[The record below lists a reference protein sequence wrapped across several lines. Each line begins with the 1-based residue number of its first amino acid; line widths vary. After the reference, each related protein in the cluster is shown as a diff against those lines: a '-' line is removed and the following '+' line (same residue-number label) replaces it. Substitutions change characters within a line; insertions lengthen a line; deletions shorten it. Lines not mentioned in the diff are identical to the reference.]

1 MALTLQSDI
10 LFQMFSLLVLQKRRI
25 VEDTTTENSNA
36 FICTQ
41 MYCKKV
47 LLYVMDGNG

>member
-25 VEDTTTENSNA
+25 VADTTTE

-41 MYCKKV
+41 MYCKKL